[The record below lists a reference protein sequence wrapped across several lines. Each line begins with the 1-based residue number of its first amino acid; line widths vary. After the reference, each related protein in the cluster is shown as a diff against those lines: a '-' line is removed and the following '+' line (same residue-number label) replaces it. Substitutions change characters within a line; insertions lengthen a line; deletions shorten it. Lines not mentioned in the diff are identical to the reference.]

1 MEKIGTKIK
10 ELREK
15 KGLFQQDLANELH
28 VTKGAVG
35 MWETNKRVPD
45 VETIRNIADYFK
57 VSVDWLTGEDIEFD
71 VNPRECEDA
80 TEIKCPICGYDYVHF
95 QKTIGV
101 NFNNE
106 KSSGIAIKFRCEEGH
121 DFYYVFESYKGNTY
135 AIQTDDSTIV
145 AKPINEPIYE
155 NAPVSLDKLWGKDQ
169 HEDEYIKKYR
179 ALDEHGKK
187 IVDFVLDEE
196 YKHSSEE
203 QNEVYQTNCLVLTMY
218 EDAVSAGT
226 GEYLNDGR
234 CVEVTVDETPLTER
248 ADFILRISGDSMEP
262 TYHDGDKVL
271 VESTT
276 ELNVGEI
283 GIFVLNGQGYIKEY
297 SPEGLVSHNKKYG
310 IIRIG
315 ENDRC
320 EVIGKVIGKI

>member
-1 MEKIGTKIK
+1 MIIRKLETSLIRIYLILQVFQLVVWIKITSGSNTNPK
-10 ELREK
+10 L
-15 KGLFQQDLANELH
+15 
-28 VTKGAVG
+28 
-35 MWETNKRVPD
+35 ETVK
-45 VETIRNIADYFK
+45 
-57 VSVDWLTGEDIEFD
+57 L
-71 VNPRECEDA
+71 
-80 TEIKCPICGYDYVHF
+80 ICGALDC
-95 QKTIGV
+95 KL
-101 NFNNE
+101 
-106 KSSGIAIKFRCEEGH
+106 S
-121 DFYYVFESYKGNTY
+121 DLLDDGND
-135 AIQTDDSTIV
+135 TDELTLQEQ
-145 AKPINEPIYE
+145 N
-155 NAPVSLDKLWGKDQ
+155 
-169 HEDEYIKKYR
+169 HIKKYR

-203 QNEVYQTNCLVLTMY
+203 QDEEVIQTNCIVLTMY

-234 CVEVTVDETPLTER
+234 CVEVTVDETPITER

-271 VESTT
+271 VENTT

-283 GIFVLNGQGYIKEY
+283 GIFILNGQGYIKEY
-297 SPEGLVSHNKKYG
+297 SHDGLVSHNKKYG
-310 IIRIG
+310 IIKIG

>member
-1 MEKIGTKIK
+1 MSLNEFINKRRK
-10 ELREK
+10 ELNMSIDDLVAESGIP
-15 KGLFQQDLANELH
+15 KGTLSKITAGINTNPTLSTVETLCKALKCSIND
-28 VTKGAVG
+28 AVG
-35 MWETNKRVPD
+35 YDSETD
-45 VETIRNIADYFK
+45 SF
-57 VSVDWLTGEDIEFD
+57 
-71 VNPRECEDA
+71 
-80 TEIKCPICGYDYVHF
+80 
-95 QKTIGV
+95 
-101 NFNNE
+101 
-106 KSSGIAIKFRCEEGH
+106 SSSELKM
-121 DFYYVFESYKGNTY
+121 
-135 AIQTDDSTIV
+135 
-145 AKPINEPIYE
+145 
-155 NAPVSLDKLWGKDQ
+155 
-169 HEDEYIKKYR
+169 IKKYR

-187 IVDFVLDEE
+187 IVDFILDEE

-283 GIFVLNGQGYIKEY
+283 GIFILNGQGYIKEY